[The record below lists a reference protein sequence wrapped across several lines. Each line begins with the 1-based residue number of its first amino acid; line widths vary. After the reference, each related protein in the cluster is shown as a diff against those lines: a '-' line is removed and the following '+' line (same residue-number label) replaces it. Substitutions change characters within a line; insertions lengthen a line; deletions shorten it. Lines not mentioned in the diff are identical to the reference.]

1 MLIKNKKIELYSNTL
16 PHNVL
21 YCFLK
26 YKSHLSGF
34 RWALIFGQCAYQHA
48 NNQETPS
55 KKKERRPRR
64 RLKKWVVGAKR
75 QKASLR

>member
-34 RWALIFGQCAYQHA
+34 RWALIFGLVWITLYM
-48 NNQETPS
+48 
-55 KKKERRPRR
+55 
-64 RLKKWVVGAKR
+64 LKMLTTWLHGTTITVP
-75 QKASLR
+75 